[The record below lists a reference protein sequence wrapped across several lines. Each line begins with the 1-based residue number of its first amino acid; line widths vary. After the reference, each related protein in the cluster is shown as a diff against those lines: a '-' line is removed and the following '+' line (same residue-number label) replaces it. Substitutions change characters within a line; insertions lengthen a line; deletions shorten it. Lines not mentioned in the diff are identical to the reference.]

1 MKLTPRQKELLKSIE
16 NKNLRKE
23 IKKEFKKKI
32 TFYHTRWKLLDEV
45 EPIVFENGKLETDNP
60 KIQEFLSNH
69 PMCKKNKLTD
79 EFISP
84 EKEYKVKVEIVKDE
98 KLKGTG
104 YEDCFFKVTIPIG
117 TPIQD
122 SLNAVDEFFKQ
133 KTEIGN
139 KIISEEKEKELF
151 LNNQFLQDFLD
162 KCNNLKI
169 LQNFKTKCV
178 KYQNYEYATKFRQ
191 KVWDILVTLST
202 EKLIDLVQDGTIELS
217 DMSRAVGRKK
227 DKSANDNP
235 KQFTLEDMRKAY
247 FTAVVDYLI
256 NSGKHE
262 YNGEILFKKFIES
275 LKNPS

>member
-84 EKEYKVKVEIVKDE
+84 EKESKVKVEIVKDE

-104 YEDCFFKVTIPIG
+104 YENSFFKVTIPIG

-133 KTEIGN
+133 KPVNFPELTSREKALY
-139 KIISEEKEKELF
+139 KIIEMRREFDE
-151 LNNQFLQDFLD
+151 
-162 KCNNLKI
+162 
-169 LQNFKTKCV
+169 
-178 KYQNYEYATKFRQ
+178 
-191 KVWDILVTLST
+191 
-202 EKLIDLVQDGTIELS
+202 
-217 DMSRAVGRKK
+217 
-227 DKSANDNP
+227 SANDNP
-235 KQFTLEDMRKAY
+235 KQFTLEDMRKIY
-247 FTAVVDYLI
+247 V
-256 NSGKHE
+256 
-262 YNGEILFKKFIES
+262 NGILDNQNLLVTPETCQITFDMHLRNVEKKQ
-275 LKNPS
+275 

>member
-45 EPIVFENGKLETDNP
+45 EPIVFENGKLETDNLQ
-60 KIQEFLSNH
+60 IIEFLSNH

-84 EKEYKVKVEIVKDE
+84 EKESKVKVEIVKDE

-104 YEDCFFKVTIPIG
+104 YENSFFKVTIPIG

-133 KTEIGN
+133 KPVNFPELTSREKALY
-139 KIISEEKEKELF
+139 KIIEMRREFDE
-151 LNNQFLQDFLD
+151 
-162 KCNNLKI
+162 
-169 LQNFKTKCV
+169 
-178 KYQNYEYATKFRQ
+178 
-191 KVWDILVTLST
+191 
-202 EKLIDLVQDGTIELS
+202 
-217 DMSRAVGRKK
+217 
-227 DKSANDNP
+227 SANNVE
-235 KQFTLEDMRKAY
+235 KQFTLEDMRKIY
-247 FTAVVDYLI
+247 V
-256 NSGKHE
+256 
-262 YNGEILFKKFIES
+262 NGILDNQNLLVTPETCQITFDMHLRNVEKKQ
-275 LKNPS
+275 

>member
-45 EPIVFENGKLETDNP
+45 EPIVFENGKLETDHP

-69 PMCKKNKLTD
+69 PMCEKNKLTD

-84 EKEYKVKVEIVKDE
+84 EKESKVKVEIVKDE

-104 YEDCFFKVTIPIG
+104 YENSFFKVTIPIG

-133 KTEIGN
+133 KPVNFPELTSREKALY
-139 KIISEEKEKELF
+139 KIIEMRREFDE
-151 LNNQFLQDFLD
+151 
-162 KCNNLKI
+162 
-169 LQNFKTKCV
+169 
-178 KYQNYEYATKFRQ
+178 
-191 KVWDILVTLST
+191 
-202 EKLIDLVQDGTIELS
+202 
-217 DMSRAVGRKK
+217 
-227 DKSANDNP
+227 SANNVE
-235 KQFTLEDMRKAY
+235 KQFTLEDMRKIY
-247 FTAVVDYLI
+247 V
-256 NSGKHE
+256 
-262 YNGEILFKKFIES
+262 NGILDNQNLLVTPETCQITFDMHLRNVEKKQ
-275 LKNPS
+275 